1 MNKETVDDV
10 TFKLLANPYKLKKKE
25 KKKVIN
31 EDDEL
36 FIKIKKRYPG
46 MVIFKSDKVEILK
59 KIESILTEVTIAN
72 IIDNIVKE
80 IEYDLLL

>member
-1 MNKETVDDV
+1 MNKEKVEDV

-36 FIKIKKRYPG
+36 FIKIKKRYPE
-46 MVIFKSDKVEILK
+46 MLIFKSDKVEILK